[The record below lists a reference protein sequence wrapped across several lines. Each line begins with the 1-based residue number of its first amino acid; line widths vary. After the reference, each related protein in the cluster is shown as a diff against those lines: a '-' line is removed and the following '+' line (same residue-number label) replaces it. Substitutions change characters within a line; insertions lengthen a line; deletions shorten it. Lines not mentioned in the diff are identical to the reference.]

1 MNNNNNKIV
10 KRFIISVNGIK
21 NNVTNEFTN
30 KKNETFIYNQSVVYN
45 QLKDKFDNMN
55 CFQKYKNYTST
66 NNLPTFVRNLETLV

>member
-21 NNVTNEFTN
+21 NNITNEFTN
-30 KKNETFIYNQSVVYN
+30 KKNQTFIYNQSIVYN

-66 NNLPTFVRNLETLV
+66 NNLPTFVRNLEKLV

>member
-66 NNLPTFVRNLETLV
+66 NNVPVFVRNLKTLI

>member
-21 NNVTNEFTN
+21 NNITNEFTN
-30 KKNETFIYNQSVVYN
+30 KKNETFVYNQSVVYN
-45 QLKDKFDNMN
+45 QLKEKFDNMN

>member
-66 NNLPTFVRNLETLV
+66 NNVPVFVRNLKNLV

>member
-1 MNNNNNKIV
+1 MNNNNKIV

-66 NNLPTFVRNLETLV
+66 NNVPVFVRNLETLV

>member
-1 MNNNNNKIV
+1 MNNNNKIV

-21 NNVTNEFTN
+21 NNITNEFTN

-45 QLKDKFDNMN
+45 QLKEKFDNMN

>member
-21 NNVTNEFTN
+21 NNITNEFTN
-30 KKNETFIYNQSVVYN
+30 KKNETFVYNQSVVYN

>member
-1 MNNNNNKIV
+1 MNNNNKIV

-21 NNVTNEFTN
+21 NNITNEFTN

>member
-21 NNVTNEFTN
+21 NNITNEFTN
-30 KKNETFIYNQSVVYN
+30 KKNETFVYNQKVIYN
-45 QLKDKFDNMN
+45 QLKEKFDNMN

>member
-1 MNNNNNKIV
+1 MNNNNKIV

-21 NNVTNEFTN
+21 NNITNEFTN
-30 KKNETFIYNQSVVYN
+30 KKNETFVYNQSVVYN

>member
-21 NNVTNEFTN
+21 NNITNEFTN
-30 KKNETFIYNQSVVYN
+30 KKNETFVYNQSVIYN

-66 NNLPTFVRNLETLV
+66 NNLPTFVRNLEKLV

>member
-1 MNNNNNKIV
+1 MNNNNKIV

-21 NNVTNEFTN
+21 NNITNEFTN
-30 KKNETFIYNQSVVYN
+30 KKNETFVYNQSVVYN

-66 NNLPTFVRNLETLV
+66 NNLPTFVRNLKTLV

>member
-1 MNNNNNKIV
+1 MNNNNKIV

-21 NNVTNEFTN
+21 NNITNEFTN

-66 NNLPTFVRNLETLV
+66 NNLPTFVRNLEKLV

>member
-1 MNNNNNKIV
+1 MNNNNKIV

-21 NNVTNEFTN
+21 NNITNEFTN
-30 KKNETFIYNQSVVYN
+30 KKNETFVYNQKVIYN
-45 QLKDKFDNMN
+45 QLKEKFDNMN